1 MRVPFQRIQLIDM
14 LACFFPKKKKKR
26 KNNYWKFI
34 IIDRISGNISGNV
47 RKYRI
52 QNEIIC
58 LKIGVAPIDKKM
70 RKSRLKR
77 LRI

>member
-34 IIDRISGNISGNV
+34 IIDRISGNV